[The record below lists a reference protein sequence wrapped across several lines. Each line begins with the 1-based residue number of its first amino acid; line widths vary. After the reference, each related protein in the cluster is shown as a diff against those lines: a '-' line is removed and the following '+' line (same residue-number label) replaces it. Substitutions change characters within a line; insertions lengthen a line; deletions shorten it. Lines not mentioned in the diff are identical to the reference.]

1 MQQLA
6 VISSVLAACVAIS
19 VPEEHSEGG
28 KVFHRLFVADRKLT
42 LEELSDY
49 LDAVQ
54 KHSDFVPEE
63 LQIIFN
69 NLTSRTVADL
79 LTFVNEVREG
89 YLELPSEARQILDV
103 AETRIPPLGERMNT
117 ALKML
122 LTKIGKISTS
132 TKSSFHKYWTLFFE
146 SLAAPMS
153 LRSTFLSALY
163 ADIVVTYRREG
174 STVQNETR
182 RLSPQLHRLL
192 RSDFAEDFARAAAKF
207 SSNEIKVNEVANEL
221 NNF

>member
-42 LEELSDY
+42 LEELN
-49 LDAVQ
+49 
-54 KHSDFVPEE
+54 FVPEE

-103 AETRIPPLGERMNT
+103 AETR
-117 ALKML
+117 
-122 LTKIGKISTS
+122 
-132 TKSSFHKYWTLFFE
+132 
-146 SLAAPMS
+146 
-153 LRSTFLSALY
+153 
-163 ADIVVTYRREG
+163 
-174 STVQNETR
+174 
-182 RLSPQLHRLL
+182 
-192 RSDFAEDFARAAAKF
+192 
-207 SSNEIKVNEVANEL
+207 
-221 NNF
+221 